1 MADDVLAEKVFN
13 YICGSGGFVE
23 LHVLLKH
30 SSPLGSRKSKAKAKN
45 WLMNQPDRRLVVVKD
60 FNGEIAGVRI
70 DLRRKICRQYHDQGS
85 CGSAQ
90 GKCNFWHICKGF
102 IEENCHGKCN
112 RSHNFFDPENK
123 EKTKELGLAKY
134 PNGTLKHIVAWSLPQ
149 VCELYTRGK
158 CTSDSCLY
166 LHLCS
171 QAVRSSACSC
181 SLSHDLTDSHNMKI
195 MKQYDLVPHQ
205 SMSTDFVRC
214 NILVPKK
221 QPILHKAHDFL
232 PSVCNAGE
240 NFSKKAMG
248 VIQGT
253 KKQSPEVSTPSRL
266 ETTKSPFNEKQSSY
280 NNSKE
285 FDAACSF
292 QDGTEFEKKNCSS
305 NLLQEKTTKSG
316 APICKQT
323 DRINNLTSNAVS
335 PSSESRLELSNIQTG
350 DDSDSSFDEN
360 EPANRNT
367 KAVGS
372 KYDKKNSVD
381 AMKGGGLKQNP
392 INKMKNEL
400 DGNDSIKWEQ
410 GSLVDSSRKDPNIDQ
425 SQKKK
430 SRKSVTKEQQTKAKT
445 QEVGKNAACMKG
457 LSTQQPK
464 SLEASRDTKDGQRQ
478 HESNRASESA
488 NKGRFVEAWLT
499 SRDFVVESTFSCTDS
514 HRLPTSQEVESG
526 RQRKLSVSSSCSSV
540 QDSRKFSPSKK
551 AVFDCIVKEYNG
563 TVSFDVISKRQD
575 LFPNGCGDIAKWFG
589 ARSKESF
596 LIREKEGI
604 IYEVSAFCRKARF
617 CFKEKCSQKDCQYF
631 HVCREY
637 IAGFCRR
644 GIECQRN
651 HCFQYDQDRKFIS
664 KLKLDGFTEEQL
676 RNVFQLSTPQVCLDY
691 NNFGICT
698 NGLSCNQV
706 HICKDFI
713 KKRCFDEEDCIL
725 LHESAFA
732 EAHTTAVLQNYGMR
746 VSGDNFNSVLRTLL
760 VCQENISSGLKDP
773 KGNIT
778 AKGVATKGSKGVQRM
793 SSIVGVAASAPA
805 QPAEVKVFE
814 CLCNEY
820 DCSASFSVISKRT
833 DLFPS
838 EFKDV
843 EAWFRSKKGS
853 FLITEDDHGKIT
865 KVDAFSTKARLCLS
879 YNNSHHEEC
888 TRDNCSYLHVCREYI
903 TDSCN
908 NGATCPRNHN
918 FHDERE
924 RALLSKIKLDKLTDE
939 QLRKLVLSSSPQI
952 CVEYNNGS
960 CDLGESCSKIHMCR
974 EHLKKCFR
982 RGYGCDLLHEEA
994 MNIEHTQAILERFQL
1009 GHHKS
1014 DLVKKIILVC
1024 EQRKKSACSKE
1035 KTTGILTG
1043 HILVN
1048 EPDAPICAEFIVSK
1062 CKNGSKCTGHHCS
1075 LPYHWQ
1081 YSNAGE
1087 WKSFNEKD
1095 NEKLE
1100 TLYCDVTLEECSATG
1115 MQISFESYGFLFLDE
1130 ICQVD
1135 IFLDNKLLITQ
1146 EYVERLMQL
1155 RRLST
1160 ESDVNSSNPLATEWI
1175 WYWQD
1180 ENGFWRMYDQDHTG
1194 NDLQESLERAYLNKK
1209 NDFKFRIADQDYILN
1224 FNPSSDMSQTN
1235 VKYGTTKKVR
1245 RRPGKFVSKDDISQL
1260 KRSQNAVSVLQRRN
1274 TRVTNTPNHWSSM
1287 QSKRQYQRVS
1297 LSRLSEEFK
1306 EVEKLFKK
1314 SIKRSVVI
1322 VGIERVQNPFMWE
1335 KYQRKKEN
1343 MAAARIGST
1352 KGRFVNER
1360 QLFHGTNPEIVEAIC
1375 KQNYDWRLHGK
1386 NATVYGEGSYF
1397 ALNSSYSDSYAKE
1410 DTKGSEFMFVAK
1422 VLVGSYTKGQS
1433 SYRRPPSKEPSNPAS
1448 DLYDSCV
1455 DDRSSPTIFV
1465 VFDTDQFYPE
1475 YVIEYTTARGGHRQP
1490 AGPARPVAR
1499 APAPTPR
1506 HSPAAKGVATKVHYN
1521 VSSPSTSYQT
1531 TSTSSVRSRVQAP
1544 YSGLSGTGGYT
1555 STSNTTS
1562 ANYYHSPIAGVSA
1575 SNQNQSPPTASTSTS
1590 YAYSGGSSNHSVS
1603 PSLSRS
1609 SSPAHKPKKHKS
1621 SSKKNKCLVM

>member
-1 MADDVLAEKVFN
+1 MQAQFFVVHNSLLQVSFNKIPSGQVAAIFSRKNIQTFPAFFKIFVVNKMADDVLAEKVFN
-13 YICGSGGFVE
+13 YICGSGGFVQ
-23 LHVLLKH
+23 LSVLLKQ
-30 SSPLGSRKSKAKAKN
+30 SSPLGSRKSEFEAKT
-45 WLMNQPDRRLVVVKD
+45 WLVSQADKRLVVVKD

-70 DLRRKICRQYHDQGS
+70 DLRRKICRQYHDKGS
-85 CGSAQ
+85 CRSAQ
-90 GKCNFWHICKGF
+90 GKCKFWHICKGF
-102 IEENCHGKCN
+102 IEENCDGKCN
-112 RSHNFFDPENK
+112 RSHNFFDPENN

-149 VCELYTRGK
+149 VCELYTRGI

-445 QEVGKNAACMKG
+445 QEVGKNAACMKA

-464 SLEASRDTKDGQRQ
+464 SLDVSRDTKDSQRQ

-488 NKGRFVEAWLT
+488 NKERFVEAWLT

-575 LFPNGCGDIAKWFG
+575 LFPNGCGDIAKWFR

-1035 KTTGILTG
+1035 KTTG
-1043 HILVN
+1043 
-1048 EPDAPICAEFIVSK
+1048 K
-1062 CKNGSKCTGHHCS
+1062 
-1075 LPYHWQ
+1075 
-1081 YSNAGE
+1081 
-1087 WKSFNEKD
+1087 
-1095 NEKLE
+1095 
-1100 TLYCDVTLEECSATG
+1100 
-1115 MQISFESYGFLFLDE
+1115 
-1130 ICQVD
+1130 
-1135 IFLDNKLLITQ
+1135 
-1146 EYVERLMQL
+1146 
-1155 RRLST
+1155 
-1160 ESDVNSSNPLATEWI
+1160 
-1175 WYWQD
+1175 
-1180 ENGFWRMYDQDHTG
+1180 
-1194 NDLQESLERAYLNKK
+1194 
-1209 NDFKFRIADQDYILN
+1209 
-1224 FNPSSDMSQTN
+1224 
-1235 VKYGTTKKVR
+1235 
-1245 RRPGKFVSKDDISQL
+1245 
-1260 KRSQNAVSVLQRRN
+1260 
-1274 TRVTNTPNHWSSM
+1274 
-1287 QSKRQYQRVS
+1287 
-1297 LSRLSEEFK
+1297 
-1306 EVEKLFKK
+1306 
-1314 SIKRSVVI
+1314 
-1322 VGIERVQNPFMWE
+1322 
-1335 KYQRKKEN
+1335 
-1343 MAAARIGST
+1343 
-1352 KGRFVNER
+1352 
-1360 QLFHGTNPEIVEAIC
+1360 
-1375 KQNYDWRLHGK
+1375 
-1386 NATVYGEGSYF
+1386 
-1397 ALNSSYSDSYAKE
+1397 
-1410 DTKGSEFMFVAK
+1410 
-1422 VLVGSYTKGQS
+1422 
-1433 SYRRPPSKEPSNPAS
+1433 
-1448 DLYDSCV
+1448 
-1455 DDRSSPTIFV
+1455 
-1465 VFDTDQFYPE
+1465 
-1475 YVIEYTTARGGHRQP
+1475 
-1490 AGPARPVAR
+1490 
-1499 APAPTPR
+1499 
-1506 HSPAAKGVATKVHYN
+1506 
-1521 VSSPSTSYQT
+1521 
-1531 TSTSSVRSRVQAP
+1531 
-1544 YSGLSGTGGYT
+1544 
-1555 STSNTTS
+1555 
-1562 ANYYHSPIAGVSA
+1562 
-1575 SNQNQSPPTASTSTS
+1575 
-1590 YAYSGGSSNHSVS
+1590 
-1603 PSLSRS
+1603 
-1609 SSPAHKPKKHKS
+1609 
-1621 SSKKNKCLVM
+1621 

>member
-1 MADDVLAEKVFN
+1 MQAQFFVVHNSLLQVSFNKISSGQVAAIFSRKNIQTFPAFFKIFVVNKMADDVLAEKVFN

-70 DLRRKICRQYHDQGS
+70 DLRRKICRQYHDIGS
-85 CGSAQ
+85 CRSAQ

-205 SMSTDFVRC
+205 SMSKDFVRC

-253 KKQSPEVSTPSRL
+253 KKQSPEVSSPSRH
-266 ETTKSPFNEKQSSY
+266 ETTKSPFNTKQSSY

-292 QDGTEFEKKNCSS
+292 QDRTEFEKKNCPS

-335 PSSESRLELSNIQTG
+335 PSSESRLEFLNIQTG

-360 EPANRNT
+360 KPANKNT
-367 KAVGS
+367 KAVGC
-372 KYDKKNSVD
+372 KYDNKNSVD
-381 AMKGGGLKQNP
+381 AMKVVGLKQNP
-392 INKMKNEL
+392 INMMKNEL
-400 DGNDSIKWEQ
+400 DGNDSMKWEQ
-410 GSLVDSSRKDPNIDQ
+410 GSLIDSSRKDPNIDQ

-430 SRKSVTKEQQTKAKT
+430 SRNSVTKEQQTKAKT
-445 QEVGKNAACMKG
+445 QEVGKNAACMKA

-464 SLEASRDTKDGQRQ
+464 SLDVSRDTKDSQRQ

-488 NKGRFVEAWLT
+488 NKERFVEAWLT

-575 LFPNGCGDIAKWFG
+575 LFPNGCGDIAKWFR

-651 HCFQYDQDRKFIS
+651 HCFQYDQDRKLIS
-664 KLKLDGFTEEQL
+664 KLKLDGLTEEQL

-746 VSGDNFNSVLRTLL
+746 VIGGNFSSVLRTLL

-994 MNIEHTQAILERFQL
+994 MNIEHTKAILERFQL

-1035 KTTGILTG
+1035 KTTG
-1043 HILVN
+1043 
-1048 EPDAPICAEFIVSK
+1048 K
-1062 CKNGSKCTGHHCS
+1062 
-1075 LPYHWQ
+1075 
-1081 YSNAGE
+1081 
-1087 WKSFNEKD
+1087 
-1095 NEKLE
+1095 
-1100 TLYCDVTLEECSATG
+1100 
-1115 MQISFESYGFLFLDE
+1115 
-1130 ICQVD
+1130 
-1135 IFLDNKLLITQ
+1135 
-1146 EYVERLMQL
+1146 
-1155 RRLST
+1155 
-1160 ESDVNSSNPLATEWI
+1160 
-1175 WYWQD
+1175 
-1180 ENGFWRMYDQDHTG
+1180 
-1194 NDLQESLERAYLNKK
+1194 
-1209 NDFKFRIADQDYILN
+1209 
-1224 FNPSSDMSQTN
+1224 
-1235 VKYGTTKKVR
+1235 
-1245 RRPGKFVSKDDISQL
+1245 
-1260 KRSQNAVSVLQRRN
+1260 
-1274 TRVTNTPNHWSSM
+1274 
-1287 QSKRQYQRVS
+1287 
-1297 LSRLSEEFK
+1297 
-1306 EVEKLFKK
+1306 
-1314 SIKRSVVI
+1314 
-1322 VGIERVQNPFMWE
+1322 
-1335 KYQRKKEN
+1335 
-1343 MAAARIGST
+1343 
-1352 KGRFVNER
+1352 
-1360 QLFHGTNPEIVEAIC
+1360 
-1375 KQNYDWRLHGK
+1375 
-1386 NATVYGEGSYF
+1386 
-1397 ALNSSYSDSYAKE
+1397 
-1410 DTKGSEFMFVAK
+1410 
-1422 VLVGSYTKGQS
+1422 
-1433 SYRRPPSKEPSNPAS
+1433 
-1448 DLYDSCV
+1448 
-1455 DDRSSPTIFV
+1455 
-1465 VFDTDQFYPE
+1465 
-1475 YVIEYTTARGGHRQP
+1475 
-1490 AGPARPVAR
+1490 
-1499 APAPTPR
+1499 
-1506 HSPAAKGVATKVHYN
+1506 
-1521 VSSPSTSYQT
+1521 
-1531 TSTSSVRSRVQAP
+1531 
-1544 YSGLSGTGGYT
+1544 
-1555 STSNTTS
+1555 
-1562 ANYYHSPIAGVSA
+1562 
-1575 SNQNQSPPTASTSTS
+1575 
-1590 YAYSGGSSNHSVS
+1590 
-1603 PSLSRS
+1603 
-1609 SSPAHKPKKHKS
+1609 
-1621 SSKKNKCLVM
+1621 